1 MILKKKQGYLLMEAI
16 LASALI
22 SSAIL
27 FRTQIELKH
36 DETESI
42 REFAADVAS
51 VPYAID
57 KRVLLDGHTLN
68 LPKKN
73 FTGAEDT
80 FKNLLKKSLI
90 GNKSAACNGGGWV
103 PIDVLN
109 AGLNLIS
116 CKQFNPKRMPF
127 GFEMDGGYELNTNGS
142 VRSYYIDLYHKK
154 PQDFK
159 KYSHVF
165 AKLVNFARLQDPPQI
180 TGSHKYSLRHRSTKK
195 ELTPLECTKAK
206 ELCSIR
212 AEYQTNY
219 VGLGEDVYLRVN
231 GSNFMLNSIRFKAVG
246 TAAYQCSKVNTS
258 GAITNTTCG
267 IEYNAPTSTRAGSLN
282 VNSDSVNAQSLSLAN
297 SRLKN
302 SSGRLIPVNCRWE
315 KGSTLQNVACGM
327 SMVKDPSNGNKVI
340 TRAALHDVSAT
351 GKIYTS
357 NGSSKTFN
365 VDAASGNVMAKGNV
379 DSSGKITSKKGAN
392 LNFDN
397 RNRMIIDNAK
407 IEFSGVVPRSTKVDT
422 FGKVTG
428 RTVSKELASELVTK
442 GYMHSFHQIIDIS
455 IKTSGRRYNLYRC
468 PDGQYARVAA
478 FPYNSS
484 LSMSG
489 AQVER
494 VCPYRSGK
502 RLPRNNL
509 VLYLQFPKPNQIS
522 GRVSLTQSYGCK
534 WEGDYVQAWYMNENR
549 TAGKFV
555 PRFYL
560 ISPKQTGTGA
570 VANVEVRTQFTTIQY
585 CGVGNLG

>member
-1 MILKKKQGYLLMEAI
+1 MIVKKKQGYLLMEAI

-42 REFAADVAS
+42 REFAVDVAS

-68 LPKKN
+68 LSKKI
-73 FTGAEDT
+73 FVGAEDT
-80 FKNLLKKSLI
+80 FTNLLKKSLI
-90 GNKSAACNGGGWV
+90 GNKSSACTGGGWV
-103 PIDVLN
+103 PKDSLN

-116 CKQFNPKRMPF
+116 CKQFNPRRMPF
-127 GFEMDGGYELNTNGS
+127 RFEMDGGYELNANNS
-142 VRSYYIDLYHKK
+142 VRSFYIDLYHTNT
-154 PQDFK
+154 QDFTD
-159 KYSHVF
+159 YAHVY

-195 ELTPLECTKAK
+195 ELTPLECANAR

-231 GSNFMLNSIRFKAVG
+231 GSNFMHSSIKFKAMG
-246 TAAYQCSKVNTS
+246 TAAYQCSKVDTS
-258 GAITNTTCG
+258 GTITNTTCG
-267 IEYNAPTSTRAGSLN
+267 IEYKAPTSTSSGSMN
-282 VNSDSVNAQSLSLAN
+282 VNSDSVNAQSLNLAN
-297 SRLKN
+297 SRLK
-302 SSGRLIPVNCRWE
+302 SSTGALIPVNCRWE
-315 KGSTLQNVACGM
+315 NSSTLQNVACGM
-327 SMVKDPSNGNKVI
+327 SIVKDPSNSNKVI
-340 TRAALHDVSAT
+340 TRATLHDVSAT
-351 GKIYTS
+351 GKIYAS
-357 NGSSKTFN
+357 NGSSKTFS

-379 DSSGKITSKKGAN
+379 DSSGTITSKKGAN

-397 RNRMIIDNAK
+397 RNRMLIDTSK

-422 FGKVTG
+422 FRKVSGTS
-428 RTVSKELASELVTK
+428 VSKELASELVTK

-455 IKTSGRRYNLYRC
+455 VRTSGNRYNLYRC

-484 LSMSG
+484 LLMSG

-494 VCPYRSGK
+494 VCPYRSGS
-502 RLPRNNL
+502 RLPSNNI
-509 VLYLQFPKPNQIS
+509 VLSLQFPKPNTIS
-522 GRVSLTQSYGCK
+522 GSVSLTQSYGCK
-534 WEGDYVQAWYMNENR
+534 WEGDYVQAWYMNEDR
-549 TAGKFV
+549 TSGKYV

-560 ISPKQTGTGA
+560 ISPKQSGTGA